1 MYQIGEFSILAE
13 TTVKTIRYY
22 DKIGLLKPMKIDKF
36 TNYRYY
42 DDSQIDIIKKIKDY
56 QKVGFQLDEIK
67 NILNDENANM
77 ISKKIRDLE
86 EENSTKI
93 KILNKLRVNMKEKVE
108 VVKNPLLPT
117 ITKYHVIKNRKE
129 INDLY
134 FNESDEFLKVFLN
147 YEKEYKEENIK
158 CEIGILLPDNI
169 YKDKNK
175 LSDLEHKYDKRAY
188 IEYHPENYIHTIT
201 ADIKEGYK
209 DIIKYAN
216 KNKYQIRAPFIEIKN
231 NDYYD
236 IYIEAYDLKV
246 TNEVSDNYNK
256 SKENN
261 LNKKLIKKPNKEFVG
276 KWQLVGEITEPPK
289 YFNPNEEH
297 YIPTIKYDYIEIYKN
312 TKTNYKELACIDNY
326 LIHTTKDNKK
336 FFSHISKTKY
346 NNIITI
352 LMNTEES
359 NSRPYEYYYRKTS
372 GNMSR

>member
-22 DKIGLLKPMKIDKF
+22 DKIGLLKPIKIDKY

-42 DDSQIDIIKKIKDY
+42 DESQIEIIKKIKSY
-56 QKVGFQLDEIK
+56 QKAGFQLEEIK
-67 NILNDENANM
+67 NILNNENIN
-77 ISKKIRDLE
+77 IITNKIKDLE

-117 ITKYHVIKNRKE
+117 ITNYHVIKNRKE

-134 FNESDEFLKVFLN
+134 FNESSEFKEVFIN

-169 YKDKNK
+169 YKDKSK
-175 LSDLEHKYDKRAY
+175 LSDLEHKYNEKAF
-188 IEYHPENYIHTIT
+188 IEYHPEYYIHTVT
-201 ADIKEGYK
+201 NDIQEGYK

-216 KNKYQIRAPFIEIKN
+216 KNNYQIRAPFIEIKN
-231 NDYYD
+231 DDYYD

-246 TNEVSDNYNK
+246 KNEVSDNYNK
-256 SKENN
+256 SKENT
-261 LNKKLIKKPNKEFVG
+261 LSKKLIKRPNKEFIG
-276 KWQLVGEITEPPK
+276 KWQLIGEITEPIK

-297 YIPTIKYDYIEIYKN
+297 YIPNTKYDYIEIYKN
-312 TKTNYKELACIDNY
+312 TKTNYEELTCIDNY
-326 LIHTTKDNKK
+326 LIHKTSNNKK
-336 FFSHISKTKY
+336 FFSHVSKTKY
-346 NNIITI
+346 NDIITI

-359 NSRPYEYYYRKTS
+359 NSRPYEYYYRKVK
-372 GNMSR
+372 